1 MTKLKRCPFCGGEA
15 EISVGYGFNKKPVLY
30 TPHCKNEYCQGYA
43 GRAYESKKLAI
54 SMWNTR
60 TPEIVRCG
68 ECDHYETYDDY
79 CKYGSVLTCSDW
91 FCRYGRTEGRKM
103 NLETNENILKLK
115 QIGIDQHSRP
125 VFIDADGRLYKDV
138 NLGMDE
144 SKICTVWGEFD
155 GEPDTPLEY
164 FKQRPTVEI
173 VENLEEENE

>member
-68 ECDHYETYDDY
+68 ECRRYKAANNKIGVCDLQIDMVSTDY
-79 CKYGSVLTCSDW
+79 FCSYGE
-91 FCRYGRTEGRKM
+91 RR
-103 NLETNENILKLK
+103 
-115 QIGIDQHSRP
+115 
-125 VFIDADGRLYKDV
+125 
-138 NLGMDE
+138 
-144 SKICTVWGEFD
+144 
-155 GEPDTPLEY
+155 
-164 FKQRPTVEI
+164 
-173 VENLEEENE
+173 EENAKKK